1 MSTLMRQI
9 VDQKRRRRLVLAAL
23 TFPEKVRIVEQM
35 RESIASIKTRG
46 GLAAVKPAGIQMSA
60 LGLRTANASE

>member
-9 VDQKRRRRLVLAAL
+9 VDQKRQRRMALSAL

-35 RESIASIKTRG
+35 RVSIAPFKTKG
-46 GLAAVKPAGIQMSA
+46 GAAAVRPAGTQMSA
-60 LGLRTANASE
+60 SKLRPAGVSE

>member
-9 VDQKRRRRLVLAAL
+9 VDQKRQRRMVLAAL

-35 RESIASIKTRG
+35 RASIALIKTKG
-46 GLAAVKPAGIQMSA
+46 GAAAVRPAGTQMSA
-60 LGLRTANASE
+60 SGLRPAGVSK